1 MPNNNFTDKRN
12 LIFMGT
18 PSFVVPVLQSLSEFD
33 WNIIVYTAP
42 DRPSGRGKKVRQ
54 SDVKVAA
61 LDLGFLVK
69 QPESFVKNS
78 KSVDEIIKFLPDLI
92 IVAGYGLIL
101 PKEILDSPPL
111 GCINIHPS
119 ILPKYRGPSPV
130 STAILNGDSD
140 TGVTLMMMDEGL
152 DSGPIL
158 DQKIVSI
165 DQSDR
170 NETLTKKLFLI
181 GSELLK
187 DYLNNLK
194 NNSKTPLVQ
203 DDLKATYTSLVLKQD
218 GKLDFSRDAEFLERQ
233 LRAYDPW
240 PGIYA
245 NFEDTILKILSAKV
259 MQFSNK
265 DLFRKSGLIEG
276 SVILLDGIEEIGY
289 FQSKKFYKISKD
301 SIGVVTRDGSV
312 LELQTVQ
319 LPGRKVITGQQ
330 FLLNHPKVL
339 SSRLT

>member
-1 MPNNNFTDKRN
+1 M
-12 LIFMGT
+12 
-18 PSFVVPVLQSLSEFD
+18 
-33 WNIIVYTAP
+33 
-42 DRPSGRGKKVRQ
+42 
-54 SDVKVAA
+54 
-61 LDLGFLVK
+61 
-69 QPESFVKNS
+69 
-78 KSVDEIIKFLPDLI
+78 
-92 IVAGYGLIL
+92 AGYGLIL

-140 TGVTLMMMDEGL
+140 SGVTLMMMDEGL

-170 NETLTKKLFLI
+170 NETLAKKLFLI

-265 DLFRKSGLIEG
+265 DLFRKIGLIEG
-276 SVILLDGIEEIGY
+276 SVIPLDGIEEIGY
-289 FQSKKFYKISKD
+289 FQSKKFHKISKG

-319 LPGRKVITGQQ
+319 LPGRKIITGQQ